1 MEKYG
6 FVYIWFD
13 RKHKRYYIG
22 CRWGYENDGYI
33 CSSSWMKQ
41 GYKRRPND
49 FRRKI
54 LSRVYSNRADLLDE
68 EYSWL
73 SKIKQEELGVRYY
86 NLQKH
91 HFNHWSVNEQSRLTI
106 GQKIS
111 RSQRA
116 NPNFGSW
123 NIGKILSEETKKKI
137 SKNTSVAMIDHYKH
151 NPRSE
156 ETRKKISENNKRLQR
171 EKKIGMHGR
180 THNSETIQKMKDNN
194 AMNNPEH
201 VAKVKASK
209 KGIRWMS
216 NGANKKMAI
225 PGTDKYEKLTQEGYK
240 VI

>member
-41 GYKRRPND
+41 GYKRRPDD
-49 FRRKI
+49 FKRKI
-54 LSRVYSNRADLLDE
+54 LSRIYSNRADLLDE

-86 NLQKH
+86 NLQNH
-91 HFNHWSVNEQSRLTI
+91 HFNHWSVNEQSRLSI

-123 NIGKILSEETKKKI
+123 NNGKILSEETKKKI
-137 SKNTSVAMIDHYKH
+137 SKNTSVAMIDHYKN

-180 THNSETIQKMKDNN
+180 THSPKTIQKMKENN

-209 KGIRWMS
+209 KGIKWLS
-216 NGANKKMAI
+216 NSDVRKMAV
-225 PGTDKYEKLTQEGYK
+225 PGTDKYNELLQLGFQ
-240 VI
+240 VL